1 MAVVS
6 DTARVLL
13 TAGVLSAIAL
23 ATFAWRV
30 TRIDVEDSDRL
41 IGELRLMQWAG
52 VMLAGVSAVPM
63 GLALAATTAPLA
75 HLDVAVATIF
85 VGLAGLVLQRD
96 PREGLL
102 LACFGFLAHAL
113 LDIAHRP
120 GWLAPDL
127 APRWYTIGCAI
138 HNVFLAAWCFW
149 ARRR

>member
-1 MAVVS
+1 VALVS

-13 TAGVLSAIAL
+13 TAGVLSAIAV

-127 APRWYTIGCAI
+127 APRWYTIGCAV

>member
-1 MAVVS
+1 M
-6 DTARVLL
+6 LL

-52 VMLAGVSAVPM
+52 VMMAGVSAVPM

-75 HLDVAVATIF
+75 HIDVAVAAIF